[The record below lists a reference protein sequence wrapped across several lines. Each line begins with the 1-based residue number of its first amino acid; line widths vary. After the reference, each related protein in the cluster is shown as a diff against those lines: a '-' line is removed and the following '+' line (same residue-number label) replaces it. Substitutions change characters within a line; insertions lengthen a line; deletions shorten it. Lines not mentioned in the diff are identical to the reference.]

1 MTAIAIVGEAWGEQ
15 EERARAP
22 FVGAAGYELTR
33 MLDEAGIRRADCF
46 LTNVFNLRPERN
58 DVETL
63 CGAKADGLP
72 GVPPIKNGK
81 YIHRK
86 YAGEVT
92 RLLDELSGVQPNVTI
107 ALGNTASWALLQNT
121 GISKIR
127 GTVTT
132 TPFAVRST
140 NEVGMRGLKVLP
152 TYHPAAVL
160 RDWSLRPVTVIDLA
174 KARRESAFADV
185 RRPKTWVYIEPSLSD
200 MEAFYDEHL
209 VRAPYIAFDIETS
222 GDQITC
228 IGFAPS
234 EEIALVV
241 PFVDNRVTD
250 NDRRGSYWG
259 TLSEESQA
267 WRFVRRVLSLPCP
280 KFGQNTLYDIHFL
293 WRGYGLTVNNYVDDT
308 MLMHHALQPE
318 SNKGLGF
325 LGSVYTDRSSW
336 KTMRTKVLTIS
347 KEK

>member
-58 DVETL
+58 DIESL
-63 CGAKADGLP
+63 CGGKNDSISGMPA
-72 GVPPIKNGK
+72 VKNGK
-81 YIHRK
+81 YIHSR
-86 YAGEVT
+86 YAGELV
-92 RLLDELSGVQPNVTI
+92 RLLDELSGVRPNVTI
-107 ALGNTASWALLQNT
+107 ALGNTASWALLRNT

-127 GTVTT
+127 GTITA
-132 TPFAVRST
+132 TPTKF
-140 NEVGMRGLKVLP
+140 GDGPLKVLP

-160 RDWSLRPVTVIDLA
+160 RDWSLRPITVIDFK
-174 KARRESAFADV
+174 KAARESTFPDI
-185 RRPKTWVYIEPSLSD
+185 RRPKCWVHVAETLD
-200 MEAFYDEHL
+200 DLELFYVKHLEH
-209 VRAPYIAFDIETS
+209 AEYIAFDIETS
-222 GDQITC
+222 GNQITC
-228 IGFAPS
+228 IGFSPS
-234 EEIALVV
+234 TEISLVV

-250 NDRRGSYWG
+250 EGRRGSYWR
-259 TLSEESQA
+259 TLSDESAA
-267 WRFVRRVLSLPCP
+267 WKFVRRVLSLPCP

-293 WRGYGLTVNNYVDDT
+293 WRGYGIPVVNYTDDT
-308 MLMHHALQPE
+308 MLLHHALQPE
-318 SNKGLGF
+318 SPKGLGF
-325 LGSVYTDRSSW
+325 LGSVYTDHSSW

>member
-1 MTAIAIVGEAWGEQ
+1 MTSIAIVGEAWGEQ

-58 DVETL
+58 DIETL
-63 CGAKADGLP
+63 CVPKNDPAAAKEL
-72 GVPPIKNGK
+72 PPIKNGK
-81 YIHRK
+81 YIRAQ
-86 YAGEVT
+86 YRGEIV
-92 RLLDELSGVQPNVTI
+92 RLIDELTKVAPNITI
-107 ALGNTASWALLQNT
+107 ACGNVATWAILGKT
-121 GISKIR
+121 GITSIR
-127 GTVTT
+127 GTVTS
-132 TPFAVRST
+132 TPFNIR
-140 NEVGMRGLKVLP
+140 GQGLKILP

-174 KARRESAFADV
+174 KARRESTFPDI

-200 MEAFYDEHL
+200 MEVFYAEHL
-209 VRAPYIAFDIETS
+209 ERAPFIAFDIETS

-241 PFVDNRVTD
+241 PFVDNRVTEPSSQ
-250 NDRRGSYWG
+250 RGSYWR
-259 TLSEESQA
+259 TSQDEARA
-267 WRFVRRVLSLPCP
+267 WDFVRRVLALPCP